1 MFLKGVFVCA
11 VDCFFPGSV
20 LMLQKVFPGS
30 ACLSLAGQFTAP
42 KQVKHPSVK
51 SFPKSKIEQVA

>member
-30 ACLSLAGQFTAP
+30 VLVPPVAP
-42 KQVKHPSVK
+42 YL
-51 SFPKSKIEQVA
+51 VARASHWLDNLLHQNK